1 MCGNEGENNLET
13 GFFIMI
19 QKQAIINDNMRQKQ
33 TVVQEAVSYTHLD
46 VYKRQA
52 DIYSYLQENQGEL
65 EKLKERLT
73 ELREISEKKYMFVEK
88 KYRKYDKANELFREE
103 DS

>member
-1 MCGNEGENNLET
+1 MYYQN
-13 GFFIMI
+13 
-19 QKQAIINDNMRQKQ
+19 QK
-33 TVVQEAVSYTHLD
+33 Y
-46 VYKRQA
+46 
-52 DIYSYLQENQGEL
+52 YLVPLTKEEV
-65 EKLKERLT
+65 ERLT

>member
-1 MCGNEGENNLET
+1 MSKMEIFAADFET
-13 GFFIMI
+13 
-19 QKQAIINDNMRQKQ
+19 
-33 TVVQEAVSYTHLD
+33 
-46 VYKRQA
+46 
-52 DIYSYLQENQGEL
+52 QENQGEL